1 MILKRRKKP
10 PRDSSEAR
18 DALIDAALRIIQ
30 DPERQFDARA
40 VASEAGR
47 SLGTLT
53 FHFREKGLWELREA
67 VAARGFRMLA
77 EETREACE
85 APGTPEERL
94 RRMAHAYVRFAS
106 EHPRLYLLMWADTW
120 GANVERGRQEVRA
133 VAHEQIRRGQ
143 EAGAFRPVPVE
154 RFEYSGQALLHGIAV
169 LHLEGRI
176 TRDKLEQFVD
186 GALDDML
193 DGFRARD

>member
-18 DALIDAALRIIQ
+18 DALINAALRIIQ
-30 DPERQFDARA
+30 DPDRQFDARA
-40 VASEAGR
+40 VAGEAGR

-67 VAARGFRMLA
+67 VAAKGFDMLA
-77 EETREACE
+77 RASREAGE

-94 RRMAHAYVRFAS
+94 RSMARAYVRFAS
-106 EHPRLYLLMWADTW
+106 EHPRLYLLMWADQW
-120 GANVERGRQEVRA
+120 GPTVERGRQAVRA
-133 VAHEQIRRGQ
+133 VAHEQIARCQ
-143 EAGAFRPVPVE
+143 EAGLFRPVPVE

-169 LHLEGRI
+169 LHLEGQISHDNLDRYV
-176 TRDKLEQFVD
+176 E
-186 GALDDML
+186 GALDDL
-193 DGFRARD
+193 FDGFRLRD

>member
-18 DALIDAALRIIQ
+18 EALVDAALRIIQ
-30 DPERQFDARA
+30 DPNRQFDARA
-40 VASEAGR
+40 VAGEAGR

-67 VAARGFRMLA
+67 VAARGFDMLA
-77 EETREACE
+77 QASREAGDE
-85 APGTPEERL
+85 PGTPEERL

-120 GANVERGRQEVRA
+120 GPSVERGRQAVRT
-133 VAHEQIRRGQ
+133 VAHEQIARCQ
-143 EAGAFRPVPVE
+143 EAGLFRPVPVE

-169 LHLEGRI
+169 LHLEGQISRENLD
-176 TRDKLEQFVD
+176 RYLDS
-186 GALDDML
+186 ALDDL
-193 DGFRARD
+193 FDGFKVRD

>member
-18 DALIDAALRIIQ
+18 EALIDAALRIIE
-30 DPERQFDARA
+30 DPSRQFDARA
-40 VASEAGR
+40 VAGEAGR

-67 VAARGFRMLA
+67 LAARGFDMLA
-77 EETREACE
+77 RASREAGE

-94 RRMAHAYVRFAS
+94 RRMSHAYVRFAS

-120 GANVERGRQEVRA
+120 GPTVERGRQEVRT
-133 VAHEQIRRGQ
+133 VAHEQIARCQ
-143 EAGAFRPVPVE
+143 EAGLFRPVPVE

-169 LHLEGRI
+169 LHLEGQISRENLD
-176 TRDKLEQFVD
+176 RYVE
-186 GALDDML
+186 GALDDLL
-193 DGFRARD
+193 DGFRVRD